1 MLNNKY
7 NNHFVEFKNITKK
20 FPRVIANN
28 NISFNIKKGSVHA
41 LLGENGAGKST
52 LVKVLYGLLSADIGY
67 INFNNEVL
75 KINSPSQARKKGI
88 GMVFQH
94 FSLFES
100 LTVRD
105 NLILGIDDQISYSNL
120 QNKLQDISSKYNL
133 PLDLDAP
140 ITSLSAGEKQR
151 VEIVRIL
158 LQDPQLLI
166 MDEPTSVLTP
176 KEVENLFLTLNYLV
190 KEGRTILYITHKLEE
205 VIKICNDVT
214 IMRNGKVID
223 SCTTKDQ
230 TAKSLA
236 TKMLGQKLEDLK
248 TDYSHIKN
256 IENFIVNNISCSFND
271 PFLTDLKNISFQVRE
286 GEIYGIAGVAGNGQS
301 ELMDILTGE
310 NTLIDE
316 GEIIFNK
323 KNIKLFNPQQR
334 RNLSIAFVPENRL
347 GHSAVPELSLTENIL
362 LSQFPNNQF
371 SINGILNEKAIDK
384 YANKVIKN
392 FNVVTPGSD
401 ALASSL
407 SGGNLQKFVIGREIS
422 SIPKLLIISHPTWG
436 IDAGAEHSIR
446 EALIKLSKNGT
457 SIIVISQDLDELIE
471 ITHRIS
477 VIFEGKLSEPLQT
490 DKVDISRLGLLM
502 GGKND

>member
-1 MLNNKY
+1 MNNTFIK
-7 NNHFVEFKNITKK
+7 FKNITKK
-20 FPRVIANN
+20 FPRVVANDDV
-28 NISFNIKKGSVHA
+28 SFDIKKSSVHA

-52 LVKVLYGLLSADIGY
+52 LVKVLYGLLAADHGTIT
-67 INFNNEVL
+67 FNDQELN
-75 KINSPSQARKKGI
+75 ISSPSEARNKGI

-105 NLILGIDDQISYSNL
+105 NLILGIDKKISYSDLKDQLEN
-120 QNKLQDISSKYNL
+120 ISSKYNL

-176 KEVENLFLTLNYLV
+176 QEVENLFVTLNALV

-205 VIKICNDVT
+205 VITLCNDVT

-223 SCTTKDQ
+223 SCSTDNQ

-236 TKMLGQKLEDLK
+236 TKMLGEKLEDLK

-256 IENFIVNNISCSFND
+256 EISFSSKNISCSFND
-271 PFLTDLKNISFQVRE
+271 PFFTDLKNISFDVNV
-286 GEIYGIAGVAGNGQS
+286 GEIFGIAGVAGNGQS
-301 ELMDILTGE
+301 ELMDILVGE
-310 NTLIDE
+310 NTLIDS
-316 GEIIFNK
+316 GELIFNN
-323 KNIKLFNPQQR
+323 KNIEYLGPQKR
-334 RNLSIAFVPENRL
+334 RDLSIAFVPENRL
-347 GHSAVPELSLTENIL
+347 GHSAVPELTLSENIL
-362 LSQFPNNQF
+362 LSQFPNNKF
-371 SINGILNEKAIDK
+371 SKNGILNRNSIEDYAI
-384 YANKVIKN
+384 KVIEN

-401 ALASSL
+401 AKASSL

-422 SIPKLLIISHPTWG
+422 SKPKLLIISHPTWG

-446 EALIKLSKNGT
+446 ESLIDLSKN
-457 SIIVISQDLDELIE
+457 
-471 ITHRIS
+471 
-477 VIFEGKLSEPLQT
+477 
-490 DKVDISRLGLLM
+490 
-502 GGKND
+502 

>member
-1 MLNNKY
+1 MNEDLIKFN
-7 NNHFVEFKNITKK
+7 NITKK
-20 FPRVIANN
+20 FPKVIANN
-28 NISFNIKKGSVHA
+28 NVSFQIKKSSVHA

-52 LVKVLYGLLSADIGY
+52 LVKVLYGLLKSDQGNIIY
-67 INFNNEVL
+67 DNKVL
-75 KINSPSQARKKGI
+75 KIDSPSEARKKGI

-105 NLILGIDDQISYSNL
+105 NLILGIEENISFSNL
-120 QNKLQDISSKYNL
+120 QQKLENISSKYNL

-176 KEVENLFLTLNYLV
+176 QEVESLFVTLNSLV

-205 VIKICNDVT
+205 VINICNDVT
-214 IMRNGKVID
+214 IMRNGEVID
-223 SCTTKDQ
+223 SCSTSGQ

-236 TKMLGQKLEDLK
+236 TKMLGQKLNELK

-256 IENFIVNNISCSFND
+256 SVSFITKNVTCTFND
-271 PFLTDLKNISFQVRE
+271 PFFTDLKDISFKVNE
-286 GEIYGIAGVAGNGQS
+286 GEIFGIAGVAGNGQS
-301 ELMDILTGE
+301 ELMDILVGE
-310 NTLIDE
+310 NTQIDN
-316 GEIIFNK
+316 GEIIFNNQ
-323 KNIKLFNPQQR
+323 NIESFNPQKR
-334 RNLSIAFVPENRL
+334 RDLSIAFVPENRL
-347 GHSAVPELSLTENIL
+347 GHSAVPELTLSENIL
-362 LSQFPNNQF
+362 LSQFPNNGF
-371 SINGILNEKAIDK
+371 SKQGILNNNLIEEHAKR
-384 YANKVIKN
+384 VIKN

-401 ALASSL
+401 AKASSL

-422 SIPKLLIISHPTWG
+422 SQPKLLIISHPTWG
-436 IDAGAEHSIR
+436 IDAGAEYSIR
-446 EALIKLSKNGT
+446 ESLIELSKNGT
-457 SIIVISQDLDELIE
+457 SIIVLSQDLDELIE

-477 VIFEGKLSEPLQT
+477 VIFEGKLSEPLNT
-490 DKVDISRLGLLM
+490 KEVDISKLGLLM
-502 GGKND
+502 GGKNE

>member
-1 MLNNKY
+1 MNEP
-7 NNHFVEFKNITKK
+7 FIEFSNITKK

-28 NISFNIKKGSVHA
+28 KVSFNINKSSVHA

-52 LVKVLYGLLSADIGY
+52 LVKVLYGLLEPDEGKI
-67 INFNNEVL
+67 IFNNEIL
-75 KINSPSQARKKGI
+75 QINSPSEARKKGI

-105 NLILGIDDQISYSNL
+105 NLVLGIDENISYLNL
-120 QNKLQDISSKYNL
+120 QKQLQDISSKYNL

-176 KEVENLFLTLNYLV
+176 QEVESLFKTLNALV

-205 VIKICNDVT
+205 VISLCNEVT
-214 IMRNGKVID
+214 IMRNGEVID
-223 SCTTKDQ
+223 TSSIVNQ

-236 TKMLGQKLEDLK
+236 TKMLGQKLEELK
-248 TDYSHIKN
+248 TDYKHIKDSN
-256 IENFIVNNISCSFND
+256 NFKAKNISCSFND
-271 PFLTDLKNISFQVRE
+271 PFYTDLKNISFEVKE
-286 GEIYGIAGVAGNGQS
+286 GEIFGIAGIAGNGQS
-301 ELMDILTGE
+301 ELMDILIGE
-310 NTLIDE
+310 NCSIDS
-316 GEIIFNK
+316 GEIIFK
-323 KNIKLFNPQQR
+323 KTNIESLNPQKR
-334 RNLSIAFVPENRL
+334 RDLSIAFVPENRL
-347 GHSAVPELSLTENIL
+347 GHSAVPELTLSENIL
-362 LSQFPNNQF
+362 LSQFPDNKF
-371 SINGILNEKAIDK
+371 SNYGILNKNFIEN
-384 YANKVIKN
+384 YAKEVINN

-401 ALASSL
+401 VKASSL

-422 SIPKLLIISHPTWG
+422 SNPKLLIISHPTWG
-436 IDAGAEHSIR
+436 IDAGAEYSIR
-446 EALIKLSKNGT
+446 QSLINLAKNGT
-457 SIIVISQDLDELIE
+457 SIIVLSQDLDELIE

-477 VIFEGKLSEPLQT
+477 VIYDGSLSESFIT
-490 DKVDISRLGLLM
+490 KEIDITNLGLLM
-502 GGKND
+502 GGKK

>member
-1 MLNNKY
+1 MNSTFIKFN
-7 NNHFVEFKNITKK
+7 NITKK
-20 FPRVIANN
+20 FPRVVANDDV
-28 NISFNIKKGSVHA
+28 SFDIKKSSVHA

-52 LVKVLYGLLSADIGY
+52 LVKVLYGLLAADHGTITY
-67 INFNNEVL
+67 NDQELNIS
-75 KINSPSQARKKGI
+75 SPSEARNKGI

-105 NLILGIDDQISYSNL
+105 NLILGIDKKISYSDLKDQLEN
-120 QNKLQDISSKYNL
+120 ISSKYNL

-176 KEVENLFLTLNYLV
+176 QEVENLFVTLNALV

-205 VIKICNDVT
+205 VITLCNDVT

-223 SCTTKDQ
+223 SCSTDNQ

-236 TKMLGQKLEDLK
+236 TKMLGEKLEDLK
-248 TDYSHIKN
+248 TDYSHVKDSINFVARN
-256 IENFIVNNISCSFND
+256 ITCTFND
-271 PFLTDLKNISFQVRE
+271 PFFTDIKNLSFNVKT
-286 GEIYGIAGVAGNGQS
+286 GEIFGIAGVAGNVQS
-301 ELMDILTGE
+301 ELMDILVGE
-310 NTLIDE
+310 NTLIDS
-316 GEIIFNK
+316 GELIFNN
-323 KNIKLFNPQQR
+323 KNIEYFGPQKR
-334 RNLSIAFVPENRL
+334 RDLSMAFVPENRL
-347 GHSAVPELSLTENIL
+347 GHSAVPELTLSENIL
-362 LSQFPNNQF
+362 LSQFPNNKF
-371 SINGILNEKAIDK
+371 SKNGILNHNSINEYAI
-384 YANKVIKN
+384 KVIKN

-401 ALASSL
+401 AKASSL

-422 SIPKLLIISHPTWG
+422 SKPKLLIISHPTWG

-446 EALIKLSKNGT
+446 ESIIELSKNGT
-457 SIIVISQDLDELIE
+457 SIIVLSQDLDELIE
-471 ITHRIS
+471 ITHRIA
-477 VIFEGKLSEPLQT
+477 VIFDGKLSKPINTNE
-490 DKVDISRLGLLM
+490 VDITKLGLLM
-502 GGKND
+502 GGKNE